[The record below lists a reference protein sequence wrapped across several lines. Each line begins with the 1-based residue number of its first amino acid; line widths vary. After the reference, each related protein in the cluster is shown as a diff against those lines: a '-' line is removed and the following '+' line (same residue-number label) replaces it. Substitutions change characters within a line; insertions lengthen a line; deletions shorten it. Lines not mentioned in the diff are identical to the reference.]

1 MVHNLGGQGQ
11 PRFEAWLLDRI
22 PRSISKS
29 NDTMTTR
36 PLYVGID
43 LGTTNSTVA
52 VFDGE
57 EITLIRNNQGS
68 VLTPSV
74 VRIDARGNVTVGAR
88 ARRFLDTDPANTRS
102 EFKRLM
108 GTTHQLEFPA
118 SGTLRRPEELSAEV
132 LKSLRQD
139 VADQLGVAPERAV
152 VSVPALFELHQTAAA
167 SNAAMRAGFERV
179 ELIQEPVASAIAA
192 GWTQGGSSGPWLVY
206 DLGGGTFDVSL
217 LETREGLLRVV
228 GHDGDNFLGGR
239 DLDRALM
246 DLALA
251 KLAADGVVIDRAN
264 PQHARA
270 LRQLRLAAEE
280 AKIEL
285 TRSSEAPIFIA
296 GLDVDGLVVDVDL
309 TVTRPDYEA
318 AIGPL
323 IDRSLAICASLLAAN
338 GLGDGALERVVLVG
352 GPTVTPLLRE
362 RVRAVLGAD
371 FGEGL
376 DPMTLVAQG
385 AALFAG
391 TVALDGRPAA
401 KAPPSTGPKVWLQF
415 PAMTSDLTPFV
426 VGKLLESSNTIKQI
440 RISRSDGEWQ
450 SEPTPCE
457 ADGTFAVMV
466 RLKARQNTSF
476 EVQGLDGSGHAVTLQ
491 PASFSITHGITLGD
505 PPLSRSVGVALAD
518 NRVQVYFNR
527 GSPLPIRR
535 TFVLHTVETVHPGTD
550 GHVLKVPIVQG
561 EFAWAHLC
569 RLVGTLEIPST
580 ELSAPLPVGSEVEL
594 MLELD
599 RGGQLRAQARIA
611 NIDRIF
617 DQVALLMTPQVSLET
632 LADALVKLRTRAADL
647 SRAAFLD
654 HSGKTAARLSAAM
667 PRLDEAEQNIKA
679 ARGGDLDAGEQAR
692 RILSDFDALLAEI
705 EAEQAWPEL
714 GRKIEESFAMSL
726 SWVAGYGSDAERL
739 TLNETY
745 QACKRAFVARDADEV
760 ERQRAVIERL
770 GVAAYF
776 RHPGSWE
783 WEFERCAARVGES
796 TDVRRASELVAKG
809 REAVRQRDRETI
821 EQTVRELWRLAPVD
835 HDEQK
840 LGHGSGLR
848 KR

>member
-1 MVHNLGGQGQ
+1 
-11 PRFEAWLLDRI
+11 
-22 PRSISKS
+22 
-29 NDTMTTR
+29 MTTR

-57 EITLIRNNQGS
+57 EVTLIRNNQGS

-74 VRIDARGNVTVGAR
+74 VRIDARGNVIVGAR
-88 ARRFLDTDPANTRS
+88 ARRFLDSDPANTRS

-108 GTTHQLEFPA
+108 GTTHALDFPA
-118 SGTLRRPEELSAEV
+118 SSTSRRPEELSAEV

-139 VADQLGVAPERAV
+139 VADQLGITPECAV
-152 VSVPALFELHQTAAA
+152 VSVPALFELHQTAGA
-167 SNAAMRAGFERV
+167 SNAAHRAGFERV

-192 GWTQGGSSGPWLVY
+192 GWSQSGSNGPWLVY

-239 DLDRALM
+239 DFDRALM
-246 DLALA
+246 DVALA
-251 KLAADGVVIDRAN
+251 KLAADGIVIDRAN
-264 PQHARA
+264 SRHAQA
-270 LRQLRLAAEE
+270 LRRLQVAAED

-285 TRSSEAPIFIA
+285 TRATQAPLFVA
-296 GLDVDGLVVDVDL
+296 GLDVGGQVMDVDL
-309 TVTRPDYEA
+309 TVTRSEYEA

-323 IDRSLAICASLLAAN
+323 IDRSLAICARLLAAN

-352 GPTVTPLLRE
+352 GPTVTPLLRG

-391 TVALDGRPAA
+391 TVALDGRPVA

-426 VGKLLESSNTIKQI
+426 VGKLLEQTNTIKQV
-440 RISRSDGEWQ
+440 RIARSDGEWQ
-450 SEPTPCE
+450 SDPTPCE

-466 RLKARQNTSF
+466 RLLPRQNSSF
-476 EVQGLDGSGHAVTLQ
+476 QVQGLDGSDSAVPLQ
-491 PASFSITHGITLGD
+491 PASFAITHGITLGD
-505 PPLSRSVGVALAD
+505 PPLSRSVGVALAN

-535 TFVLHTVETVHPGTD
+535 TFVLHTVETVHPGSED
-550 GHVLKVPIVQG
+550 HVLKVPIVQG

-580 ELSAPLPVGSEVEL
+580 ALTAPLPVGSEVEL

-611 NIDRIF
+611 GIDQIF
-617 DQVALLMTPQVSLET
+617 DRVALLMTPQVSLET
-632 LADALVKLRTRAADL
+632 LADAQVKLRTRAADL

-667 PRLDEAEQNIKA
+667 PRLDEVERNIVA

-692 RILSDFDALLAEI
+692 RALTDFDALLAEI

-714 GRKIEESFAMSL
+714 GRKIEETFAMAV
-726 SWVAGYGSDAERL
+726 SWVAGYGNEAERS
-739 TLNETY
+739 TLNNTY
-745 QACKRAFVARDADEV
+745 QACKRAFVARDSDEV
-760 ERQRAVIERL
+760 ERQLAVIQRL
-770 GVAAYF
+770 GEAAYL
-776 RHPGSWE
+776 RHPAAWE

-796 TDVRRASELVAKG
+796 TDLRRATELVAKG
-809 REAVRQRDRETI
+809 RDAVRQRDGETI
-821 EQTVRELWRLAPVD
+821 ERIVRELWGLAPVD

-848 KR
+848 MR

>member
-1 MVHNLGGQGQ
+1 
-11 PRFEAWLLDRI
+11 
-22 PRSISKS
+22 
-29 NDTMTTR
+29 MTKR

-57 EITLIRNNQGS
+57 EVTLIRNSVGS

-108 GTTHQLEFPA
+108 GTTHRLEFPA
-118 SGTLRRPEELSAEV
+118 SETFRQPEELSAEV

-139 VADQLGVAPERAV
+139 VADQLGVAPERPV

-167 SNAAMRAGFERV
+167 SNAALRAGFERV

-192 GWTQGGSSGPWLVY
+192 GWTQGGSNGPWLVY

-239 DLDRALM
+239 DFDRALM

-251 KLAADGVVIDRAN
+251 KLATNGSVIDRAN
-264 PQHARA
+264 PRHARA

-285 TRSSEAPIFIA
+285 TRAAEAPIFIA
-296 GLDVDGLVVDVDL
+296 GLDVDGQVTDVDL
-309 TVTRPDYEA
+309 VITRTEFET

-323 IDRSLAICASLLAAN
+323 VDRSLAICTRLLATH
-338 GLGDGALERVVLVG
+338 GLGEGALERVVLVG

-391 TVALDGRPAA
+391 TVALDGRPVAQ
-401 KAPPSTGPKVWLQF
+401 APASTGPRVWLQF
-415 PAMTSDLTPFV
+415 PAMTSDLSPYV
-426 VGKLLESSNTIKQI
+426 VGKLLE
-440 RISRSDGEWQ
+440 RSDTVKHVKITRADGAWQ
-450 SEPTPCE
+450 SDPTPCE
-457 ADGTFAVMV
+457 ADGTFTVMV
-466 RLKARQNTSF
+466 RLLPRQNTTF
-476 EVQGLDGSGHAVTLQ
+476 EVLGLDGGGNAVSLQ
-491 PASFSITHGITLGD
+491 PASFSITHGMTLGD
-505 PPLSRSVGVALAD
+505 PPLSRSVGVALAND
-518 NRVQVYFNR
+518 RVQVYFNR
-527 GSPLPIRR
+527 GCPLPIRR
-535 TFVLHTVETVHPGTD
+535 TFVLQTVETVHPGTE

-561 EFAWAHLC
+561 EFTWAHLC

-580 ELSAPLPVGSEVEL
+580 ELNAPLPVGSEVEL

-599 RGGQLRAQARIA
+599 RGGQLRAHARIPG
-611 NIDRIF
+611 IDRIF
-617 DQVALLMTPQVSLET
+617 DRVALLMTPQVSLET

-654 HSGKTAARLSAAM
+654 RSGKNAARLSTAM

-692 RILSDFDALLAEI
+692 RILTDFDALLAEI

-714 GRKIEESFAMSL
+714 GRKIEETFAMAV
-726 SWVAGYGSDAERL
+726 SWVAAYGNEAERS
-739 TLNETY
+739 TINNAY
-745 QACKRAFVARDADEV
+745 QACKRAFVARDSDEV
-760 ERQRAVIERL
+760 ERQLAVINRL
-770 GVAAYF
+770 GMAAHF
-776 RHPGSWE
+776 RHPAAWE
-783 WEFERCAARVGES
+783 WAFESCAARVGES
-796 TDVRRASELVAKG
+796 TDLRRATELVAKG
-809 REAVRQRDRETI
+809 REAVRQRDRESI
-821 EQTVRELWRLAPVD
+821 ERIVRELWELAPVD

-848 KR
+848 MR

>member
-1 MVHNLGGQGQ
+1 
-11 PRFEAWLLDRI
+11 
-22 PRSISKS
+22 
-29 NDTMTTR
+29 MTTR

-167 SNAAMRAGFERV
+167 SDAAHRAGFERV

-192 GWTQGGSSGPWLVY
+192 GWSQSGSNGPWLVY

-239 DLDRALM
+239 DFDRALM
-246 DLALA
+246 DVALA
-251 KLAADGVVIDRAN
+251 KLATDGIVIDRAN
-264 PQHARA
+264 PRHGRA

-285 TRSSEAPIFIA
+285 TRAAEAPIFIA
-296 GLDVDGLVVDVDL
+296 GLDVDGQVVDVDL
-309 TVTRPDYEA
+309 IVTLHEYEA

-323 IDRSLAICASLLAAN
+323 IDRSLEICTRLMAAN
-338 GLGDGALERVVLVG
+338 GLSPGVGEGALERVVLVG

-362 RVRAVLGAD
+362 RVRAVLGAS

-391 TVALDGRPAA
+391 TVALDGRPVAQ
-401 KAPPSTGPKVWLQF
+401 APPSTGPKVWLQF

-426 VGKLLESSNTIKQI
+426 VGKLLEQANTIKQI
-440 RISRSDGEWQ
+440 RIIRADGEWQ
-450 SEPTPCE
+450 SDPTPCE

-466 RLKARQNTSF
+466 RLLPRQNTSF
-476 EVQGLDGSGHAVTLQ
+476 EVQGLDGDDHAVRLQ
-491 PASFSITHGITLGD
+491 PATFSITHGITLGD
-505 PPLSRSVGVALAD
+505 PPLSRSVGVALAND
-518 NRVQVYFNR
+518 RVQVYFN
-527 GSPLPIRR
+527 
-535 TFVLHTVETVHPGTD
+535 
-550 GHVLKVPIVQG
+550 
-561 EFAWAHLC
+561 
-569 RLVGTLEIPST
+569 
-580 ELSAPLPVGSEVEL
+580 
-594 MLELD
+594 
-599 RGGQLRAQARIA
+599 
-611 NIDRIF
+611 
-617 DQVALLMTPQVSLET
+617 
-632 LADALVKLRTRAADL
+632 
-647 SRAAFLD
+647 
-654 HSGKTAARLSAAM
+654 
-667 PRLDEAEQNIKA
+667 
-679 ARGGDLDAGEQAR
+679 
-692 RILSDFDALLAEI
+692 
-705 EAEQAWPEL
+705 
-714 GRKIEESFAMSL
+714 
-726 SWVAGYGSDAERL
+726 
-739 TLNETY
+739 
-745 QACKRAFVARDADEV
+745 
-760 ERQRAVIERL
+760 
-770 GVAAYF
+770 
-776 RHPGSWE
+776 
-783 WEFERCAARVGES
+783 
-796 TDVRRASELVAKG
+796 
-809 REAVRQRDRETI
+809 
-821 EQTVRELWRLAPVD
+821 
-835 HDEQK
+835 
-840 LGHGSGLR
+840 
-848 KR
+848 